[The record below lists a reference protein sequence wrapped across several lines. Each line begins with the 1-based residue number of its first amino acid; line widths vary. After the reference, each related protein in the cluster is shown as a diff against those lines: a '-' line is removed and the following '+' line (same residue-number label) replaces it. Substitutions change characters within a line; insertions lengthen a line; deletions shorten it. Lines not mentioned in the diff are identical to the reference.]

1 MGMAGSSAEGRAR
14 RVALIGY
21 GKIGRTVAQ
30 HVREL
35 GCEVA
40 FALDPVAE
48 ADDGTTIVRTGSPG
62 LYEGIDLVVECAT
75 AAALVAQIDDVLERT
90 NLMPFSLTAFSDDD
104 VLERAKRTAQE
115 HGHAIYLPHGA
126 ILGLDG
132 IWDARSILTEVSI
145 VTTKSPASL
154 GLAACSEPKT
164 VFEGCTRDACAAF
177 PRNVNVHAA
186 VALAGIGFSRTH
198 SMIVADP
205 NVTTNTHVISVKG
218 EGIEFTLNI
227 SSFTTGG
234 VTGVYTP
241 LSACGSLDR
250 VLKDPG
256 GLSFV

>member
-1 MGMAGSSAEGRAR
+1 MSMAYSLEEGRAR

-30 HVREL
+30 HAREL
-35 GCEVA
+35 GCEVV

-48 ADDGTTIVRTGSPG
+48 ADDGTNIVREGSAE
-62 LYEGIDLVVECAT
+62 LYEGLDLVVECAT
-75 AAALVAQIDDVLERT
+75 ASALVAQIDDVLERT
-90 NLMPFSLTAFSDDD
+90 NLMPFSLTAFSDDE
-104 VLERAKRTAQE
+104 VLERAQRLAHE

-132 IWDARSILTEVSI
+132 IWDARSILTDVSI

-154 GLAACSEPKT
+154 GLADCDEPKT

-186 VALAGIGFSRTH
+186 VALAGIGFARTQ
-198 SMIVADP
+198 SKIIADP
-205 NVTTNTHVISVKG
+205 RVTTNTHVISVQG
-218 EGIEFTLNI
+218 EGIDFTLTV

-250 VLKDPG
+250 VLKGGG
-256 GLSFV
+256 GLAFV

>member
-1 MGMAGSSAEGRAR
+1 MGMVVTSAEGSGH

-40 FALDPVAE
+40 WALDPVAE
-48 ADDGTTIVRTGSPG
+48 ADDGTAIVRTGSPE

-75 AAALVAQIDDVLERT
+75 ATALVEQIDDVLERT

-104 VLERAKRTAQE
+104 VLERAKRMARE
-115 HGHAIYLPHGA
+115 HGRAIYLPHGA

-154 GLAACSEPKT
+154 GLATCSVPKT
-164 VFEGCTRDACAAF
+164 VFEGCTRDACKAF

-186 VALAGIGFSRTH
+186 VALAGIGFARTH
-198 SMIVADP
+198 SMIVA
-205 NVTTNTHVISVKG
+205 TTNTHVISVKG
-218 EGIEFTLNI
+218 EGIEFTLNV

-234 VTGVYTP
+234 VTGIYTP

-250 VLKDPG
+250 VLKDGG